1 MAKLLVLETARHGDG
16 APSAIGRAV
25 LERDALLRRMRQG
38 SGPMALIVA
47 SAGAL
52 AGVNRIYGHDAG
64 DRLLAGV
71 ASRLREAA
79 PEGAVV
85 ARLSGAKLAIL
96 TPMEAP
102 TAAYDLALALADAMA
117 QASSGPSVDP
127 RLGVGWSPALAP
139 GSAEAMF
146 AAALGALDRA
156 RTVGTEVELVVLDHA
171 ADRDEL
177 GRARCALDVIRAGE
191 ATIALQPVVA
201 ADASGRLMF
210 REALIRV
217 SGPDGAPIPAQ
228 QFMPQLERLGMTED
242 VDVAALHL
250 AFEELAKDAGMR
262 VSVNLSGA
270 AIARRRWP
278 EAFVALATAAPDS
291 AMRLIVE
298 VTEEAAIARA
308 SAASGLFATIRAH
321 GAAIALDDFGAGR
334 TSFRHLRDF
343 RFDMVKID
351 GDFIRGIDGSADN
364 QMLVSALVAI
374 AKQFDMVVIA
384 EFVETAAEARALREL
399 GVDGF
404 QGFFFGKPSLVWS
417 DEEEIGRGASG

>member
-1 MAKLLVLETARHGDG
+1 MGKLLVLETVKNGD
-16 APSAIGRAV
+16 AAAAAAGRAII
-25 LERDALLRRMRQG
+25 ERDALLRRMRRG
-38 SGPMALIVA
+38 TGPVALIVA
-47 SAGAL
+47 CVGAL
-52 AGVNRIYGHDAG
+52 AGVNRIYGHGAG
-64 DRLLAGV
+64 DQLLAGV
-71 ASRLREAA
+71 ADRLCKAA

-85 ARLSGAKLAIL
+85 ARLSGAKLAL
-96 TPMEAP
+96 LAPMESLSDAHE
-102 TAAYDLALALADAMA
+102 LAMALADAMA
-117 QASSGPSVDP
+117 DAPSGPSVDP
-127 RLGVGWSPALAP
+127 RLGVGWAPVLAP
-139 GSAEAMF
+139 GVGEALV

-156 RTVGTEVELVVLDHA
+156 RTAGTEVELVVLDHA
-171 ADRDEL
+171 ANRDEL
-177 GRARCALDVIRAGE
+177 GRARRALDVIRAGE

-217 SGPDGAPIPAQ
+217 NGADGAPIPAQ

-242 VDVAALHL
+242 VDVAALQL
-250 AFEELAKDAGMR
+250 AFEELAKDPAMR

-278 EAFVALATAAPDS
+278 EAFATLAAAAPDS
-291 AMRLIVE
+291 ATRLIVE

-308 SAASGLFATIRAH
+308 SAASGLFASIRAH

-351 GDFIRGIDGSADN
+351 GDFIRGIDRSADN

-384 EFVETAAEARALREL
+384 EFVETAAEACTLREL

-417 DEEEIGRGASG
+417 GDEEAGRGAAG